1 MKFFKYIKHEI
12 SPVKKC
18 MVYMERVDNNL
29 LVGIK
34 AGRWKMGLDPHC
46 TLL

>member
-1 MKFFKYIKHEI
+1 MQFFKSNKHEI
-12 SPVKKC
+12 SPQKKC
-18 MVYMERVDNNL
+18 TVYMESTDNNL

-34 AGRWKMGLDPHC
+34 ASRWKMGLDSRC